1 MVEDKFVE
9 EAFAEIT
16 EQEKETIRAD
26 ARVVAALKSKSSSV
40 GSITVGEV
48 EIKFSLAINKRLRRK
63 LAYYQANTR
72 DRELAIPE
80 VEALMYDLLSSFCIE
95 EPWNKPSTWEVYDE
109 SADLGAEEI
118 LVSIIQ
124 RINAHMEDVRNF
136 RRVK

>member
-40 GSITVGEV
+40 GSITVGEA

-95 EPWNKPSTWEVYDE
+95 ECNNIFIVFSLIAV
-109 SADLGAEEI
+109 
-118 LVSIIQ
+118 
-124 RINAHMEDVRNF
+124 F
-136 RRVK
+136 